1 MREAEVRRRQA
12 QAIVSSY
19 RNVPGVILVITDT
32 QWHLGIDGDVF
43 GVTGYTAPE
52 FLESNPTMRDFQS
65 PDVDRAEV
73 ASFLATVVDPNLS
86 FVEVNIPHVHKEG
99 HTIWLRA
106 CHGTR
111 VIGAA
116 ANGNPEVLVVFS
128 DVTATVMAQREAAT
142 KRDALLR
149 RITFVPVMIYEMVA
163 DDATGTRHIVYANPQ
178 STSIFGLTPDEMT
191 SSCEWMQMLHP
202 DDVERYESSMAESE
216 ATMQEWDLEFRVL
229 VASKTK
235 YLLGHAVPR
244 REGTGVVWSG
254 ALQDITASHNLREM
268 TKKLD
273 IQNAI
278 AKRLN
283 AACAFLKN
291 EIRNQLHPQGL
302 ILDMM
307 KDEVS
312 DQWANKINIILDA
325 NKAVT
330 EILNQLLDLAKWES
344 GEFSIDADLFPI
356 MRLFQSIAAYAKAK
370 GATVEGLASIQ
381 PTWHVQADENLLKQ
395 VAINLVSNASKFSD
409 GRAFVVSVA
418 FEQTNDKEGVIVVIV
433 TDRGRG
439 MTSDH
444 LTKAMVPFG
453 RLRKVDEAQS
463 GTGLGLPLTKVMI
476 ESGHKGTFTLTSKGL
491 GKGTTATMRVPVLWE
506 DRREEPRPESVD
518 PLWWVTPHPGV
529 TADILVVDD
538 VKNVRL
544 MTTLTAQK
552 FGLTV
557 EEVTDG
563 TKAVERLR
571 TNTYSIVFMD
581 RHMPEMNGDVAT
593 AQARANGYTLPIVMV
608 SADLLTPCEEA
619 KFKRRGITAFLHK
632 MSVPG
637 TRHAMKKLKEMKSVG
652 NDI

>member
-52 FLESNPTMRDFQS
+52 FLESNPTMRDFLS
-65 PDVDRAEV
+65 PNADRDEV
-73 ASFLATVVDPNLS
+73 ALLFASVLDPNLS
-86 FVEVNIPHVHKEG
+86 FVGVNIPHVHKDG

-116 ANGNPEVLVVFS
+116 ANGNPKVLVVFS
-128 DVTATVMAQREAAT
+128 DVTATVVAQGEAAT

-149 RITFVPVMIYEMVA
+149 RMTFVPVMIYEMVV
-163 DDATGTRHIVYANPQ
+163 DDATGTRRIVYDNRQ
-178 STSIFGLTPDEMT
+178 STRIFGLTPDEMT
-191 SSCEWMQMLHP
+191 SSCEWMRMLHP
-202 DDVERYESSMAESE
+202 DDAERYESSMADSE

-229 VASKTK
+229 VAGKTK

-278 AKRLN
+278 AERLN
-283 AACAFLKN
+283 AACAFLAH
-291 EIRNQLHPQGL
+291 EIRNQLHPQSL

-395 VAINLVSNASKFSD
+395 VAINLVSNASKFSE

-418 FEQTNDKEGVIVVIV
+418 FEQTNNKEGVIMVSV

-439 MTSDH
+439 MTSDQ
-444 LTKAMVPFG
+444 LTKVMVPFG
-453 RLRKVDEAQS
+453 HLRKADEAQS
-463 GTGLGLPLTKVMI
+463 GTGLGLPLTKMMI
-476 ESGHKGTFTLTSKGL
+476 ESGHKGTFTLTSEGL

-506 DRREEPRPESVD
+506 DRHAEPPQESVD
-518 PLWWVTPHPGV
+518 PLWWVVPHPGATV
-529 TADILVVDD
+529 DILVVGDI
-538 VKNVRL
+538 KRFRL
-544 MTTLTAQK
+544 TTILTGKK

-581 RHMPEMNGDVAT
+581 PQMPEMNGGIVT
-593 AQARANGYTLPIVMV
+593 EQARTNGYTLPIVMV
-608 SADLLTPCEEA
+608 SADLFTPSEE
-619 KFKRRGITAFLHK
+619 KKLKRRGITAFLHK
-632 MSVPG
+632 KSVPG
-637 TRHAMKKLKEMKSVG
+637 TRHAMKKLKEMKSDG
-652 NDI
+652 NYI